1 MKTRLWLFLIAVLLL
16 AGQPVSSQDNSK
28 TVALTEHS
36 NIPTEEISK
45 SLHKEC
51 PQVSIVQDA
60 TKSDYVVEAT
70 RKTGSQGE
78 VAYIFSLSN
87 RERIIF
93 RSSEP
98 SLGASVKYV
107 CRAIT
112 DKARAFVVEVVDAQ
126 NLTQSQDSRGD
137 TSGGVAGTVV
147 NGLTGRRTHTDN
159 SMIYV
164 IINGKH
170 ALLDCYERRKGC
182 TTVGP
187 GKYSGERDGNSIWI
201 SYEMPVTHELVRNH
215 YKVAGGW

>member
-51 PQVSIVQDA
+51 PQISIVQDA

-98 SLGASVKYV
+98 SL
-107 CRAIT
+107 
-112 DKARAFVVEVVDAQ
+112 
-126 NLTQSQDSRGD
+126 
-137 TSGGVAGTVV
+137 
-147 NGLTGRRTHTDN
+147 
-159 SMIYV
+159 
-164 IINGKH
+164 
-170 ALLDCYERRKGC
+170 
-182 TTVGP
+182 
-187 GKYSGERDGNSIWI
+187 
-201 SYEMPVTHELVRNH
+201 
-215 YKVAGGW
+215 